1 MCLADGA
8 LNDSFA
14 AELSNTQRNVAMG
27 SRRKYSTALSLWV
40 QAHSIDP
47 ATLESFLSTEDFPAQ
62 ARQRYHEKG
71 DEIYYIRSYETV
83 QGNTQV
89 ENVAR
94 AVGPTIDHP
103 LRSRPVAQEAHPRSL
118 NPRLAKSVRNFPGV
132 FRSGSSVD
140 ALTFHRWHW
149 SLPNSQLDGPY
160 RRSRSLNHLA
170 EVPDIIN
177 SQTFTNLT
185 AYDNIC
191 EFYQR
196 HAHKDNDNEEKP
208 MYHQNENT
216 AELNTGIRERVSPVQ
231 APRTP
236 SRRARVTL
244 HGSYE
249 SSEHSS
255 NRMF

>member
-14 AELSNTQRNVAMG
+14 AELSNTQRNVAMD

-103 LRSRPVAQEAHPRSL
+103 LRSRPVAPVGSPKIPASEVGEIGS
-118 NPRLAKSVRNFPGV
+118 KFPGV

-140 ALTFHRWHW
+140 ALTFHRWHS
-149 SLPNSQLDGPY
+149 SLPNS
-160 RRSRSLNHLA
+160 
-170 EVPDIIN
+170 
-177 SQTFTNLT
+177 
-185 AYDNIC
+185 
-191 EFYQR
+191 
-196 HAHKDNDNEEKP
+196 
-208 MYHQNENT
+208 
-216 AELNTGIRERVSPVQ
+216 
-231 APRTP
+231 
-236 SRRARVTL
+236 
-244 HGSYE
+244 
-249 SSEHSS
+249 
-255 NRMF
+255 